1 MAGSVQTVAVGRP
14 TIGAVG
20 LGAISAGTGSTL
32 GDGLVGAG
40 IGYLI
45 APEQDRGPYAA
56 WGAVAG
62 GLGGVLGL
70 GVLIAVRFW
79 PRS

>member
-1 MAGSVQTVAVGRP
+1 VAGELATNLTKP
-14 TIGAVG
+14 TLGSVG
-20 LGAISAGTGSTL
+20 LGAISTGTGSTL

-45 APEQDRGPYAA
+45 APEQDERLSYSA